1 MLIILSLSRALT
13 HVWNDFDS
21 VGVEYTFVIHTITTI
36 MGNQKLRQ
44 AEGLLQV
51 IHDPASGPVYVQL
64 PESRR

>member
-1 MLIILSLSRALT
+1 VLIILSLSRALT
-13 HVWNDFDS
+13 DEWNDFDS
-21 VGVEYTFVIHTITTI
+21 VGVYTFVIHTTSN